1 MNLHEPVSTIM
12 TRDLVTVTAEDD
24 LSMVK
29 KIFENNTFHHIPV
42 VHFRDII
49 GLISKSDFLL
59 YSNSLMDSG
68 RIDVLEDQKL
78 QFTKVKQIMVTKL
91 GKLEPDDRIE
101 VAIDVFLTN
110 YFHCL
115 PVIKGK
121 ELLGLLTPYD
131 ILRYISNNP

>member
-1 MNLHEPVSTIM
+1 MNLKEPISSIM
-12 TRDLVTVTAEDD
+12 TRELVTVTPEDD
-24 LSMVK
+24 LFTVK
-29 KIFENNTFHHIPV
+29 KIFDKNSFHHIPV
-42 VHFRDII
+42 VHFRNLV

-68 RIDVLEDQKL
+68 KIDVLEDQKL
-78 QFTKVKQIMVTKL
+78 KFTKVKQIMVTRL

-115 PVIKGK
+115 PIVKGN

-131 ILRYISNNP
+131 ILRYISKD